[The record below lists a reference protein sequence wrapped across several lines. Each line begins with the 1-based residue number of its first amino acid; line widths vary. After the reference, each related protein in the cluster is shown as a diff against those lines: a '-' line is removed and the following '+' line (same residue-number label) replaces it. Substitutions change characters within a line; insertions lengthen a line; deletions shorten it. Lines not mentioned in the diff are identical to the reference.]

1 MKLKQVRAW
10 IAAAAVTALSL
21 SMITA
26 VLPVL
31 RSTAEESDTP
41 TRSVVIDDFSLPVTN
56 YEVKETDKKY
66 VALNKME
73 IKDGALVITT
83 PGSGDN
89 ARMFYAAKGL
99 KAFDTTGYEYM
110 EFDIWTDTADLFVK
124 SNDGRVNLGVGNV
137 DRTHDIQNLHG
148 TGKANS
154 VGALVPNQVNTVK
167 IPLSKFGVRTD
178 ANALSANPD
187 KKAATEFAF
196 DRYTLML
203 C

>member
-56 YEVKETDKKY
+56 YEVKEADKKY

-83 PGSGDN
+83 PGSGDA

-99 KAFDTTGYEYM
+99 KTFDTTGYEYM
-110 EFDIWTDTADLFVK
+110 
-124 SNDGRVNLGVGNV
+124 
-137 DRTHDIQNLHG
+137 
-148 TGKANS
+148 
-154 VGALVPNQVNTVK
+154 
-167 IPLSKFGVRTD
+167 
-178 ANALSANPD
+178 
-187 KKAATEFAF
+187 
-196 DRYTLML
+196 
-203 C
+203 